1 MRDALFKFKE
11 KFLNGLFKE
20 LMAMVDNV
28 DPAYRI
34 GGIVAMEYMTDI
46 FVTQNMESKVLQ
58 FANTVRPVLEKSN
71 DPETLRASAKALGNL
86 TRVSTRAGGT
96 TLIELV
102 ERSIICPSLKWLEE
116 DSSKRFAAVLILKEL
131 AENNPT
137 LFILHADAFFRHIW
151 LAVHDS
157 KEAVR
162 EGAAD
167 ALRES
172 LKLLQAR
179 DTKNRKEWYDRVWQ
193 EVEASLQ
200 NQVNIQRYKLRTS
213 IRDMPTSLTPALFL
227 LLFLPFPG
235 VNVLCSIHPI
245 HPMHTPHTP
254 YYFRRWSTYT
264 APCSR

>member
-1 MRDALFKFKE
+1 ME
-11 KFLNGLFKE
+11 
-20 LMAMVDNV
+20 MVDNV

-34 GGIVAMEYMTDI
+34 GGIVVMEYMTDL
-46 FVTQNMESKVLQ
+46 FVAHNMESKVLQ

-102 ERSIICPSLKWLEE
+102 ERSIIKPSLKWLEE

-137 LFILHADAFFRHIW
+137 LFILHADEFFHNIW
-151 LAVHDS
+151 LAVHDT

-179 DTKNRKEWYDRVWQ
+179 DSKNRKEWYDRVWQ
-193 EVEASLQ
+193 VSGLPSLG
-200 NQVNIQRYKLRTS
+200 NQVSMMSVGSPLRAARLHLACVRIVFAATH
-213 IRDMPTSLTPALFL
+213 PL
-227 LLFLPFPG
+227 
-235 VNVLCSIHPI
+235 LCSCCFI
-245 HPMHTPHTP
+245 
-254 YYFRRWSTYT
+254 
-264 APCSR
+264 